1 MRARDVHGPGDR
13 QVRDAHG
20 QRGPRKLLGCHHL
33 SKEEIWRSQFRLII
47 NFIKKIGVYLVDDYR

>member
-47 NFIKKIGVYLVDDYR
+47 NFIKKLEFI